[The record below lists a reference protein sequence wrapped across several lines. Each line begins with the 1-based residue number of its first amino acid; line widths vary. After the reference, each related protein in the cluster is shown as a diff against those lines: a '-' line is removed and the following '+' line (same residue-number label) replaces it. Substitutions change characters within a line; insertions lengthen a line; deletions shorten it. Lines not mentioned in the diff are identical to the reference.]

1 MAITV
6 RTAGWQDLDD
16 MLRIEKET
24 MPTHTYLFETQK
36 ELLDP
41 KQGWMLL
48 ALEDERPIGIG
59 HVYVQPDGE
68 GWFEIL
74 RVTPADQKKGAG
86 TALWDKAIEL
96 CLENGVKGLAM
107 YTGLT
112 NVTSR
117 KIAERKGLSLR
128 LAVKEGILKREAA
141 QSCEAGCPQIA
152 YEKIADPEKAA
163 ALCEEYGCE
172 EAFGG
177 EFVYNR
183 TFYAFSPEN
192 LAWLAEEGML
202 FAGDGFLLSAGARF
216 NKDAALQIGF
226 MGGDE
231 DRAIA
236 CAKQLLL
243 GGPWP
248 QLVIDIPEGR
258 ADLREKL
265 ETAGFGFLNAT
276 IITLKREF

>member
-1 MAITV
+1 MMISTRGRYA
-6 RTAGWQDLDD
+6 
-16 MLRIEKET
+16 LRILVDLAENQQLGYVTLKEVAGRQEISEK
-24 MPTHTYLFETQK
+24 YLESIV
-36 ELLDP
+36 
-41 KQGWMLL
+41 KQL
-48 ALEDERPIGIG
+48 
-59 HVYVQPDGE
+59 
-68 GWFEIL
+68 
-74 RVTPADQKKGAG
+74 
-86 TALWDKAIEL
+86 
-96 CLENGVKGLAM
+96 
-107 YTGLT
+107 
-112 NVTSR
+112 
-117 KIAERKGLSLR
+117 
-128 LAVKEGILKREAA
+128 VKEGILKREAA